1 MTVLFDDNYDYD
13 DDDKDDDDVLGIDM
27 APFSWFI
34 VLYNISVQ
42 VLNIWLQLEGKHI
55 AMETGRM
62 WQEEIGVG
70 GGEDDLQN
78 E

>member
-42 VLNIWLQLEGKHI
+42 VLNI
-55 AMETGRM
+55 
-62 WQEEIGVG
+62 
-70 GGEDDLQN
+70 
-78 E
+78 